1 MHPSLLHL
9 TREEVE
15 DLVDRIVAAA
25 TQAQSREEDE
35 KLAMIPML
43 LVLTL
48 KTTKFRKMLRTTFIL
63 ITENYQK

>member
-48 KTTKFRKMLRTTFIL
+48 KTT
-63 ITENYQK
+63 